1 MAAIMPAAARPA
13 PPTASTTSAPLA
25 AALLAAADL
34 LVAVRAGRNVEVAL
48 SGMPLAGSLRAA
60 AMDLTYTALRAYGRG
75 EFFLAHLLARPL
87 TEPRLEAL
95 LLLALARLEVQPARA
110 HTTVDQA
117 VAAAATLSGGRFKA
131 LVNAVLRNFLR
142 QREALLAAAETDE
155 IARHQHPAWW
165 IARLQQDHPGGW
177 PAILAA
183 GNTHPPLTLRINRRR
198 IASAEFLARLGEAG
212 IAARPLG
219 DDAVLLDQPLPVE
232 RIPGFADGLCS
243 VQDAGAQR
251 AAFLLDVHDGQRV
264 LDVCAAPGGKS
275 AHLLELTELELTA
288 LDIDPARAARIGD
301 NLARLGL
308 AATVKVGAGA
318 TPDTWWDGRPFERI
332 LADVPCSASGVVRR
346 HPDAKWLRREADI
359 ARFASTQRRIID
371 AIWQTLAPGG
381 KMLYATCSLF
391 AAENEE
397 QVAAFVDRHADAL
410 RLPLAGSGSTPGLQ
424 LLPDA
429 EHDGFYYALLQKT

>member
-1 MAAIMPAAARPA
+1 MPAAARPTA
-13 PPTASTTSAPLA
+13 ATASATSAPLA

-48 SGMPLAGSLRAA
+48 SGMPLEGSLRAA

-75 EFFLAHLLARPL
+75 EFFLSRLISRPL
-87 TEPRLEAL
+87 AEPRLHAL
-95 LLLALARLEVQPARA
+95 LLIALARLEAQPVRA

-117 VAAAATLSGGRFKA
+117 VAAAATLAGGRFKA

-142 QREALLAAAETDE
+142 RREALLAAAETDE
-155 IARHQHPAWW
+155 VARHQHPAWW
-165 IARLQQDHPGGW
+165 IARLQQDHPEHW
-177 PAILAA
+177 QAILAA

-198 IASAEFLARLGEAG
+198 IASAEFLARLDAAG
-212 IAARPLG
+212 SAAQVLAG
-219 DDAVLLDQPLPVE
+219 GAVRLAHPVAIE

-251 AAFLLDVHDGQRV
+251 AAFLLDVQDSQRV

-275 AHLLELTELELTA
+275 AHLLELAEIELTA
-288 LDIDPARAARIGD
+288 LDVDAARAARIGD

-308 AATVKVGAGA
+308 AATVKVGDGA
-318 TPDTWWDGRPFERI
+318 TPDTWWDGRPFDRI

-359 ARFASTQRRIID
+359 ARFAATQRRIID
-371 AIWQTLAPGG
+371 AIWQTLSLGG

-397 QVAAFVDRHADAL
+397 QVAAFVGRHADAV
-410 RLPLAGSGSTPGLQ
+410 RLPLAGSASALCLQ
-424 LLPDA
+424 LFPDA